1 MRSRLYPLNL
11 IAGTLSFCLT
21 LLSISKAT
29 AIPNPI
35 LLVQRAIPQGNILR
49 DDSNPSPAILS
60 PGSIPQGNMQR
71 DEDNSTQNRQA
82 EVNRLFQAGIEQYRQ
97 GQYEPALQTFQQAL
111 VLNQAMRSKAEEART
126 LHKIGSVYFRV
137 GQYQKALEFYQQ
149 ALPIRRE
156 IGDKAGQ
163 AHTFNNMG
171 VVYDRLRQY
180 SQARQFFNQA
190 RAIYQEI
197 GDRQG
202 ESLTLENLRQLP
214 NPNFSHRSG
223 SDSRNFSR
231 GIGTLLRDDDEVQT
245 ATVPSQPSNPQL
257 GTSSG
262 EGNVLPDEGEAGRR

>member
-1 MRSRLYPLNL
+1 MRFQLYHFNL
-11 IAGTLSFCLT
+11 IIGTLSFCLT
-21 LLSISKAT
+21 AV
-29 AIPNPI
+29 PNTI
-35 LLVQRAIPQGNILR
+35 LLAQQPIPQGNILR
-49 DDSNPSPAILS
+49 DDSNPVPGMVS

-71 DEDNSTQNRQA
+71 DDDNSIQNRQA
-82 EVNRLFQAGIEQYRQ
+82 EANRLFQLGIEQYRQ
-97 GQYEPALQTFQQAL
+97 GQYEPALQTFQQVL
-111 VLNQAMRSKAEEART
+111 VLNQGMKNKAEEART
-126 LHKIGSVYFRV
+126 LHKIGSVYFRLN
-137 GQYQKALEFYQQ
+137 QYQKALELYQQ
-149 ALPIRRE
+149 ALPIRQE

-163 AHTFNNMG
+163 AHTLNNMG
-171 VVYDRLRQY
+171 VVCDRLKQY

-197 GDRQG
+197 SDREG

-214 NPNFSHRSG
+214 NPNFSRRSG

-262 EGNVLPDEGEAGRR
+262 EGSTLPDEGESGGTR